1 MLLTILEEQAMDSL
15 LLGSDKEN
23 DFMQL
28 ILHTM
33 ERQSDGNKLY
43 LLNAFEFCDDDAL
56 LKSRGH
62 YKNWGCGVEKR
73 GMNILWCRLQI
84 QGSKSEGTFRV

>member
-33 ERQSDGNKLY
+33 ERQSDGNELC
-43 LLNAFEFCDDDAL
+43 LLNAFEYCDDDAL

-62 YKNWGCGVEKR
+62 CENWGCGAEKR
-73 GMNILWCRLQI
+73 RMNILWFRPQI
-84 QGSKSEGTFRV
+84 QDSKLEGTFRV